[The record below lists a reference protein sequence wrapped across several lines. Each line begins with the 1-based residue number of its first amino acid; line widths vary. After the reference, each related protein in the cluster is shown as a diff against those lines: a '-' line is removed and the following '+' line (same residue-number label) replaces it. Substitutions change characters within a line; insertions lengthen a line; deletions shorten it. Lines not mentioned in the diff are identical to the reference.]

1 MALEL
6 EDVHVSTNCL
16 SNIFFNYLNFH
27 SKNILPLIN
36 KYSSI
41 YTSIHS
47 LCTNVKMCTLMC
59 QHVCLSVYLYRI
71 TIESDKKIK
80 PNDEHCYIPLGS
92 SKLGRSSRCNC
103 AICFVFWSQ
112 TLFTFLINTPAWRN
126 RGRLF
131 RISWKNI
138 MIS

>member
-1 MALEL
+1 M
-6 EDVHVSTNCL
+6 
-16 SNIFFNYLNFH
+16 NFH
-27 SKNILPLIN
+27 SKYILPLIN

-59 QHVCLSVYLYRI
+59 QHLCLSVYLYRI

-112 TLFTFLINTPAWRN
+112 TLFTFLINTPAWKKREVDCSKFLGKILWYHN
-126 RGRLF
+126 YKSCYIFYWSAMNLYAF
-131 RISWKNI
+131 
-138 MIS
+138 